1 MIRGQEEGTYALRIS
16 SLILHSVGQLLPHQ
30 IATGKFHTRDFIYP
44 VSSTIRDQ
52 TTGKFHTTNFNY
64 PVNNTIRVQI
74 TGKFLITDFIL

>member
-44 VSSTIRDQ
+44 VSYLLTQ
-52 TTGKFHTTNFNY
+52 AE
-64 PVNNTIRVQI
+64 
-74 TGKFLITDFIL
+74 ILYIL

>member
-44 VSSTIRDQ
+44 VSYSLTQ
-52 TTGKFHTTNFNY
+52 AE
-64 PVNNTIRVQI
+64 
-74 TGKFLITDFIL
+74 ILYIL

>member
-44 VSSTIRDQ
+44 VSYLLTQVINVRTS
-52 TTGKFHTTNFNY
+52 FY
-64 PVNNTIRVQI
+64 I
-74 TGKFLITDFIL
+74 TVL